1 MLVSEMRNIT
11 TNPEKLRGCIAIER
25 NCATF
30 NQTGATSPATETQ
43 QKNKISL
50 KALADAVIKRNLE
63 RNQCAT
69 KEKNTRNFLPANDPP
84 QLRKL
89 LPVSVEEIGAD
100 AVQNYATSN
109 SIIDGLHPCPLCG
122 GELFNEGTHGGYCC
136 ISCQGL
142 PGRGGIARVGEA
154 GNTNKWWLRNENATQ
169 RNDQSTTKDATI
181 AKKKVKLS
189 PIALKWLKGHKDDL
203 RLSGWTARELYRR
216 NKSIGIAWVETWNK
230 PGLEI
235 TVKDA
240 GVIVFQFQAATGQP
254 IIQTA
259 RPIKQRARR

>member
-1 MLVSEMRNIT
+1 MTANPGRLRSCVTGVRNS
-11 TNPEKLRGCIAIER
+11 
-25 NCATF
+25 ATF
-30 NQTGATSPATETQ
+30 NQTGATPPATATQ

-50 KALADAVIKRNLE
+50 KALADAVVKRNLE

-69 KEKNTRNFLPANDPP
+69 KGKNTRNFLPANDPP
-84 QLRKL
+84 KLRKL
-89 LPVSVEEIGAD
+89 LPVSVEEIGTD

-136 ISCQGL
+136 IACQGL
-142 PGRGGIARVGEA
+142 PERGGIARVGEA
-154 GNTNKWWLRNENATQ
+154 GDTNKWWLRNENATQ

-216 NKSIGIAWVETWNK
+216 NKSIGIAWVEIWNK

-235 TVKDA
+235 TVKDD
-240 GVIVFQFQAATGQP
+240 GVIAFQFPTATGQM
-254 IIQTA
+254 ITQTA
-259 RPIKQRARR
+259 RPKKLKSRR